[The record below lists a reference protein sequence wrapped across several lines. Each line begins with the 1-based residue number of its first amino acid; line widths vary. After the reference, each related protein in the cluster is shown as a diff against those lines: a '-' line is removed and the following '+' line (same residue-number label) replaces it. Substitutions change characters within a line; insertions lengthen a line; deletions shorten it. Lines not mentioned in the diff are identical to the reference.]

1 MKSYSTQD
9 EALDAMTSA
18 LGVALANWQS
28 VEVTLFFLYIELC
41 DKTAQKIRD
50 AIFGAMSLDTKMR
63 VLASLIKAR
72 TSDQKYM
79 RDWDGVHKKFSKQ
92 KRLRDKLAHWTIM
105 QSQLDQS
112 GNKFVAFL
120 APPVSNIA
128 RMLRALENPENSE
141 AISAEVL
148 LKKSL
153 DEFGE
158 VNKKIDAF
166 RQSLPSGA

>member
-1 MKSYSTQD
+1 
-9 EALDAMTSA
+9 
-18 LGVALANWQS
+18 
-28 VEVTLFFLYIELC
+28 
-41 DKTAQKIRD
+41 
-50 AIFGAMSLDTKMR
+50 
-63 VLASLIKAR
+63 
-72 TSDQKYM
+72 
-79 RDWDGVHKKFSKQ
+79 
-92 KRLRDKLAHWTIM
+92 M
-105 QSQLDQS
+105 QSQLDKS

-120 APPVSNIA
+120 AAPVSNIA